1 MPYLCGNIYTQER
14 FYLPDRNV
22 SVFFCIW
29 VREVYRTPRGFS
41 KPFLNGT
48 RTNTTTL
55 PFQNAYAM
63 ANYTYLTQNGYDRL
77 RAELEELKTTGRQE
91 AARAIAEARAQGDLS
106 ENAEYDAAKDA
117 QGMLELKINE
127 IETVLANA
135 RVIDESQLDTSK
147 VAIMSNVTIKNLKTG
162 KEMTYKLVSETEADP
177 KQMRISVTSPIGQ
190 GLLGKTRGESV
201 KIQTPGGV
209 LEFEVVEIAI

>member
-1 MPYLCGNIYTQER
+1 
-14 FYLPDRNV
+14 
-22 SVFFCIW
+22 
-29 VREVYRTPRGFS
+29 
-41 KPFLNGT
+41 
-48 RTNTTTL
+48 
-55 PFQNAYAM
+55 M

-77 RAELEELKTTGRQE
+77 KAELEELKTTGRQE

-117 QGMLELKINE
+117 QGMLELKISE

-135 RVIDESQLDTSK
+135 RVIDETQLDTSK